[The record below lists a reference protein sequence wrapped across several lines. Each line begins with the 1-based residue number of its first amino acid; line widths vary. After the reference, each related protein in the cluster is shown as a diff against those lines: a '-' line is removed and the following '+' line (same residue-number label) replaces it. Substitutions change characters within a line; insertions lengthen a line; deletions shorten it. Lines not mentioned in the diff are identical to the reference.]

1 MAINTLTRDDFAVK
15 LNEVLSA
22 SVPIRSVE
30 HLIGRSDELE
40 TIDRALYQSGR
51 HIFIYGDRGVGKSS
65 LGATAAYQYQ
75 SADAEPIFV
84 SCSIDDTFNSIM
96 ANIANQAIG
105 RSRIEKTSKTSNRG
119 FDWRGISFNAGMEVS
134 AIDII
139 SQISSIGD
147 AAELLKQ
154 VAIVH
159 SAKPIV
165 VIDEFDAII
174 DQAERNRFA
183 GLLKMLGDQSVN
195 LKFIFTGV
203 GKSLDDL
210 LGAHQSAFRQLETVQ
225 LFRLGWDARREI
237 VDIACAS
244 MGVEVDKNVN
254 YRIAIVSDGF
264 PYYVHLI
271 AEKMLWEAF
280 TDQSEV
286 EKVGFDH
293 YHLGLRVAISSVT
306 AELKKPY
313 SKAVIHR
320 DEIYQTIV
328 WSTADGD
335 NIDRPTKDMYES
347 FKVIILKTENP
358 QNITQAKFGEYI
370 RKLKSAAFGEILLP
384 IQGRSGWYTYKE
396 KMLRGYIRMQAEA
409 NGIELYGEREAPRQ
423 KMHVAGNQRTGYR
436 GPSIPKGVRL
446 KNDSEKS

>member
-84 SCSIDDTFNSIM
+84 SGSIDDTFNSIM

-174 DQAERNRFA
+174 DQAERNCWLIKNAWR
-183 GLLKMLGDQSVN
+183 SVC
-195 LKFIFTGV
+195 K
-203 GKSLDDL
+203 
-210 LGAHQSAFRQLETVQ
+210 
-225 LFRLGWDARREI
+225 
-237 VDIACAS
+237 
-244 MGVEVDKNVN
+244 
-254 YRIAIVSDGF
+254 
-264 PYYVHLI
+264 
-271 AEKMLWEAF
+271 
-280 TDQSEV
+280 
-286 EKVGFDH
+286 
-293 YHLGLRVAISSVT
+293 
-306 AELKKPY
+306 
-313 SKAVIHR
+313 
-320 DEIYQTIV
+320 
-328 WSTADGD
+328 
-335 NIDRPTKDMYES
+335 
-347 FKVIILKTENP
+347 FKVYFYWSWE
-358 QNITQAKFGEYI
+358 KFG
-370 RKLKSAAFGEILLP
+370 
-384 IQGRSGWYTYKE
+384 
-396 KMLRGYIRMQAEA
+396 
-409 NGIELYGEREAPRQ
+409 
-423 KMHVAGNQRTGYR
+423 
-436 GPSIPKGVRL
+436 
-446 KNDSEKS
+446 